1 MSKSSPLARLL
12 RRVQRAD
19 EINKYLITGELEVL
33 RTRLHVIVMLKP
45 ASILLATIVFAG
57 LAGGGRDPGLD
68 RMLSMI
74 VLLAL
79 SYLLW
84 RMMQWYYEELIVTD
98 KRIIGMSGVLN
109 RKVAAMPLR
118 KVTDL
123 TYSQSVPGRF
133 GGFGHFVVE
142 SAGQDQGL
150 SRLGPVPHSDF
161 FYRTVTAQTF
171 AEPKRFQSWS
181 D

>member
-1 MSKSSPLARLL
+1 VSSSPLARLT
-12 RRVQRAD
+12 RRLARAD
-19 EINKYLITGELEVL
+19 EINRYLITGELEVL
-33 RTRLHVIVMLKP
+33 RTRLHIVVLLR
-45 ASILLATIVFAG
+45 AALILLGTIVFAG
-57 LAGGGRDPGLD
+57 LAGGGVSPESD
-68 RMLSMI
+68 RLLSGI
-74 VLLAL
+74 VLAALA
-79 SYLLW
+79 YLLW

-98 KRIIGMSGVLN
+98 LRILGMSGVLS

-123 TYSQSVPGRF
+123 TYNQSVPGRF
-133 GGFGHFVVE
+133 GGFGYFVIE

-171 AEPKRFQSWS
+171 ADPKQARSWS

>member
-1 MSKSSPLARLL
+1 MSKPSPMSKLF
-12 RRVQRAD
+12 RRIQRAD
-19 EINKYLITGELEVL
+19 EISRYLITGELEVL
-33 RTRLHVIVMLKP
+33 RTRLHVVVMLKP
-45 ASILLATIVFAG
+45 AAILLGTIVFAG
-57 LAGGGRDPGLD
+57 LAGGGRDPDVD

-74 VLLAL
+74 VLAAL

-98 KRIIGMSGVLN
+98 KRILGMSGVLN

-123 TYSQSVPGRF
+123 TYNQTVPGRF
-133 GGFGHFVVE
+133 AGFGFFVVE

-150 SRLGPVPHSDF
+150 SKLGPVPRSDF

-171 AEPKRFQSWS
+171 AEPKRY
-181 D
+181 